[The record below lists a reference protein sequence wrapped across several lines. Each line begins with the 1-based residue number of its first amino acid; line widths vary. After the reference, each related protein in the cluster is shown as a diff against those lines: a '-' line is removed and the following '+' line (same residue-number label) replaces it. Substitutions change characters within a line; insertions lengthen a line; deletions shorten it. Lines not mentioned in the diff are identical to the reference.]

1 MPQWTTLC
9 ALLAIVLPKVSSIS
23 FTLSSNTE
31 KCLIDDVLPNL
42 LVAGEY
48 SVLEHPVY
56 PIENTLKITDDNNNI
71 LFTHKDS
78 HGKFSFTSDRTSAV
92 FICFSSKV
100 EIPMG
105 TFLPDQL
112 VHLTLKHGVEAKYYK
127 EIAHM
132 QKLKPLETKV
142 QQLTE
147 VAKELQDYFEQM
159 QTRRRERRGS
169 NEFTNFWLLN
179 MGFFS
184 SVCAVLFAL
193 FQVVFLRRYFRTHKL
208 ID

>member
-1 MPQWTTLC
+1 MPRWATLC
-9 ALLAIVLPKVSSIS
+9 GLLAMVSPKVFSIS

-31 KCLIDDVLPNL
+31 KCLIDDVLPDL

-48 SVLEHPVY
+48 SILEHSLY
-56 PIENTLKITDDNNNI
+56 PIENTLKITDDNNHI
-71 LFTHKDS
+71 LFSHKDS
-78 HGKFSFTSDRTSAV
+78 QGKFSFTSDRTSAV
-92 FICFSSKV
+92 YICFSSKV

-112 VHLTLKHGVEAKYYK
+112 VHITLKHGVEAKHYK
-127 EIAHM
+127 EIAKM
-132 QKLKPLETKV
+132 EKLKPLETKV

-147 VAKELQDYFEQM
+147 LAKELQDYFEQM

-169 NEFTNFWLLN
+169 NEFTNSWLLN
-179 MGFFS
+179 IGLFS
-184 SVCAVLFAL
+184 SVCVVLVAL
-193 FQVVFLRRYFRTHKL
+193 LQAVFLRRFFRTHKL